1 MKVKI
6 GTIWYSPITNTI
18 YLVAGKLPHKIFNQI
33 DWELASGGCWR
44 VTGLTSTIKRFEYIG
59 EL

>member
-6 GTIWYSPITNTI
+6 GSIWYSPLTNQI
-18 YLVAGKLPHKIFNQI
+18 YLVADKLPHKIFGQI

-44 VTGLTSTIKRFEYIG
+44 VTGLTYIIKSFEYIG

>member
-6 GTIWYSPITNTI
+6 GTIWYSPIIDKI
-18 YLVAGKLPHKIFNQI
+18 YLVTGKRPDKIFNQI
-33 DWELASGGCWR
+33 NWEVHDGGCWR
-44 VTGLTSTIKRFEYIG
+44 VTGLTEAIKSFEYVG